1 MVQRRYGQI
10 TRNHSRNWRHRFS
23 QQSVSQ
29 PDPAFE
35 WGIGIWHGGDLRF
48 NTNFGVHR
56 IPQPIRW
63 KQVAEGCRK
72 KTYSPLCITSVPS
85 FSRQIDIIR
94 FSDANSCQSGNPP
107 LTGNQTQTQ
116 TQTETV
122 PPQPLTSPITGLA
135 CKYHLRSNSGSNGL
149 VAKECHR
156 FLVAGPFKLA
166 ENIASTSFV
175 LDRSRERLP

>member
-29 PDPAFE
+29 PDPAFK
-35 WGIGIWHGGDLRF
+35 WGIGIFQFRRPGGDLRF

-85 FSRQIDIIR
+85 FSWQIDSTR
-94 FSDANSCQSGNPP
+94 FSDENPYQSGNP
-107 LTGNQTQTQ
+107 LLIGN
-116 TQTETV
+116 QTETV

-166 ENIASTSFV
+166 ENIASTWFV
-175 LDRSRERLP
+175 LDRFRERLP